1 MKKIIITLSFL
12 ALCMVAFAQKT
23 ETELVRSAFR
33 LDKKAVVAEFLQLSD
48 ADAGKFWPIY
58 EKYEQERVASVG
70 DRRLQLIENYANK
83 YETMD
88 DASADKMVSESA
100 IIQKKEIA
108 VREKYYGM
116 VKKSVGIGI
125 AARFY
130 QIEDVISVATRMQLY
145 NAMPLLQKK

>member
-1 MKKIIITLSFL
+1 MKKIILTLSFV
-12 ALCMVAFAQKT
+12 AFCMAAFAQAT

-33 LDKKAVVAEFLQLSD
+33 LDKKAVVAEFLQLND

-70 DRRLQLIENYANK
+70 DRRYQLLEKYASK
-83 YETMD
+83 YESMD
-88 DASADKMVSESA
+88 DASADKLVSESA
-100 IIQKKEIA
+100 AIQKKEIA

-116 VKKSVGIGI
+116 VKKSVGIGV
-125 AARFY
+125 ASRFY

-145 NAMPLLQKK
+145 NSMPLLQKK

>member
-12 ALCMVAFAQKT
+12 TLCLSAFAQAT

-33 LDKKAVVAEFLQLSD
+33 LEKKAVVAEFLQLSD

-58 EKYEQERVASVG
+58 EKYEQERLASVG
-70 DRRLQLIENYANK
+70 NRRVQLIENYAKK

-100 IIQKKEIA
+100 SIQKKEVA
-108 VREKYYGM
+108 VREKYYNT
-116 VKKSVGIGI
+116 VKKSVGVGI

>member
-1 MKKIIITLSFL
+1 MKKIIITLSFVT
-12 ALCMVAFAQKT
+12 LCMTVFAQAT
-23 ETELVRSAFR
+23 ETELIRSSFR

-58 EKYEQERVASVG
+58 EKYEQERVAQVG
-70 DRRLQLIENYANK
+70 NRRLELIKTYTDK

-88 DASADKMVSESA
+88 DVSADKLVSESA
-100 IIQKKEIA
+100 AIQKKEIA

-116 VKKSVGIGI
+116 VKKSVGIGV

-130 QIEDVISVATRMQLY
+130 QIEDVISVAVRMQLY
-145 NAMPLLQKK
+145 NALPLLQKK

>member
-1 MKKIIITLSFL
+1 MKKIIITLSFVT
-12 ALCMVAFAQKT
+12 LCMAAFAQAT

-70 DRRLQLIENYANK
+70 DRRYQLLEKYANK
-83 YETMD
+83 YESMD
-88 DASADKMVSESA
+88 DASADKLVSESA
-100 IIQKKEIA
+100 AIQKKEIS

-116 VKKSVGIGI
+116 VKKSVGIGV
-125 AARFY
+125 ASRFY
-130 QIEDVISVATRMQLY
+130 QVEDVISVATRMQLY
-145 NAMPLLQKK
+145 NSLPLLQKK